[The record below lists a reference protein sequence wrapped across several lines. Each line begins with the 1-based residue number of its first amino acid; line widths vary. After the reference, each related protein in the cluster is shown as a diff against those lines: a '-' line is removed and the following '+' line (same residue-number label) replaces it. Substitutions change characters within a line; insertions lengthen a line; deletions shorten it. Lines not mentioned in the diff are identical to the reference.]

1 MLSLFGWVALKG
13 LAAKTTDT
21 FVAGLVFRSVTLA
34 VLFGA
39 IAFRASR
46 RAGAGWAAALVG
58 ALLGWP
64 LRNVG
69 VEASTNVLAWLQD
82 GSVLTWLG
90 GLRGLGTRLTLWLA
104 LLGASLATASGRHV
118 TIDVVTRALG
128 DGVRR
133 PLASLGGLVAALVC
147 LVSAWG
153 FLDFTAV
160 DAFGAPPGGSPST
173 QLAAVTG
180 GLGRHAS
187 RALVQARIDL
197 HVAGRVLTGTPWSE
211 SVTGEEWNE
220 WLGDAPE
227 LASQHETDPAR
238 RRSPL
243 LSLPQEASRGLLVK
257 DFGLIIPFGLL
268 MMALRFVLW
277 VLRGAPVESAHGPAA
292 VP

>member
-1 MLSLFGWVALKG
+1 VLSLIGWVALKG

-34 VLFGA
+34 VAAGA
-39 IAFRASR
+39 LAFRVGKR
-46 RAGAGWAAALVG
+46 PGLGWLAALVG

-69 VEASTNVLAWLQD
+69 VEACTNVLAWLQD

-133 PLASLGGLVAALVC
+133 PLASLGGVVAALVC

-153 FLDFTAV
+153 FLDFIAV
-160 DAFGAPPGGSPST
+160 DAFGAPQSGSVGT
-173 QLAAVTG
+173 QLSAVGTG
-180 GLGRHAS
+180 LARHGS

-197 HVAGRVLTGTPWSE
+197 HVVGRVLTGTPWSE
-211 SVTGEEWNE
+211 SVTGAEWNE
-220 WLGDAPE
+220 WLGASEE
-227 LASQHETDPAR
+227 LASQREGDPAR

-257 DFGLIIPFGLL
+257 DFGLVIPFGLL
-268 MMALRFVLW
+268 MMALRFALW
-277 VLRGAPVESAHGPAA
+277 VLRGAPVQSAHGPAGA
-292 VP
+292 P